1 MNGLLEKIKGF
12 TARNGI
18 PVFGIGRASDLENS
32 APQGY
37 RPSDLLPAAKSLL
50 CLGIPVPKG
59 IFKCGA
65 RANET
70 YWRAANTYYRNIDA
84 LLMQLAR
91 IIEETGETAVPVYG

>member
-1 MNGLLEKIKGF
+1 MNGLLEKIKEF
-12 TARNGI
+12 TIRNDI
-18 PVFGIGRASDLENS
+18 SVFGIGKAAHLEDS

-37 RPSDLLPAAKSLL
+37 RPSDLLPASKSLL

-65 RANET
+65 RANEA

-84 LLMQLAR
+84 LLMQLGR
-91 IIEETGETAVPVYG
+91 MI